1 MNDTETITENTTE
14 ATETGSVEQVQANQ
28 AEEKVFRQD
37 DVDRIVKAR
46 LAQAER
52 KYEGVDVQE
61 YQQLKKAQA
70 EAEKADMM
78 KREQFE
84 ELLQKQKAEADDRIG
99 NLQSEL
105 HKIKIDGAI
114 MSAAANNKALNPA
127 HVVELMKSNIR
138 LGQDGQ
144 PEVLDSEGQVRY
156 NTETAQPVSVDEAV
170 AEFLTANAYFR
181 AAAPAGTGSNGNA
194 THGTSREVSLKDL
207 DMANP
212 EHRKIYKERFAI
224 GQQRSFTQK

>member
-1 MNDTETITENTTE
+1 MNDTETITENKTE
-14 ATETGSVEQVQANQ
+14 ATETGSVEQVETNQ
-28 AEEKVFRQD
+28 VEEKMFRQD

-52 KYEGVDVQE
+52 KYEGVDIEE
-61 YQQLKKAQA
+61 YQNLKKAQSD
-70 EAEKADMM
+70 AEKAQMM

-84 ELLQKQKAEADDRIG
+84 ELLQKQKTEADDRIG
-99 NLQSEL
+99 SLQSEL

-114 MSAAANNKALNPA
+114 MSAASTNKALNPT

-138 LGQDGQ
+138 LGENGQ

-156 NTETAQPVSVDEAV
+156 NTDTAQPVTVDEAV

-181 AAAPAGTGSNGNA
+181 AAAPAGAGSTGNA
-194 THGTSREVSLKDL
+194 THSTSREVELNDL
-207 DMANP
+207 DMTNP
-212 EHRKIYKERFAI
+212 EHRKIYKQRFAI
-224 GQQRSFTQK
+224 GQQRSFVQK